1 MEENKVVITL
11 SEYIRLYESQKEKN
25 LELNMILELIF
36 NDTELTND
44 GNNLKFDYYNS
55 KLMGYL
61 KEHYPEKYEKQIKY
75 LKEDYE

>member
-25 LELNMILELIF
+25 LELNIILELIF
-36 NDTELTND
+36 QDTELTSD
-44 GNNLKFDYYNS
+44 GNKLKFDYYNS
-55 KLMGYL
+55 KLMAYL
-61 KEHYPEKYEKQIKY
+61 KEHYPEKYGKQIKY